1 MADGRKNNGGA
12 RQGAGRKPKDE
23 EQKEIELIDSALE
36 PDKWVKLFKSL
47 YTKAVADGDTS
58 AAKLIIERRYGKAKE
73 TVNLNHT
80 LQEGV
85 KLPDWMN
92 ESES

>member
-1 MADGRKNNGGA
+1 MGKHGGA
-12 RQGAGRKPKDE
+12 RPGAGRKPRDE
-23 EQKEIELIDSALE
+23 EQKELELIDSAVN
-36 PDKWVKLFKSL
+36 PDEWVRLFKSL
-47 YTKAVADGDTS
+47 YMKAVADGDTS

-73 TVNLNHT
+73 TVNLKHT
-80 LQEGV
+80 LDEGL